1 MNEEFI
7 NRNQFLSNAIS
18 LTEYLGLII
27 IFLATVFAAGQEV
40 MVMITH
46 QKVGLGDLLLMFLY
60 LEVLAMVSV
69 YLKSGKLPIRFPIY
83 IAIVAL
89 ARFLIL
95 EMKELSEWQM
105 LAVAV
110 TIMLLT
116 ASVLLM
122 RFGSTKLPYKEY

>member
-122 RFGSTKLPYKEY
+122 RFGSTKLPYKE

>member
-122 RFGSTKLPYKEY
+122 RFGSTKLPYKD

>member
-1 MNEEFI
+1 MVEKTVLRNQLLSKLITLTEFI
-7 NRNQFLSNAIS
+7 
-18 LTEYLGLII
+18 GLII

-40 MVMITH
+40 LLMLNH
-46 QKVGLGDLLLMFLY
+46 QNVGLGDLLLMFLY
-60 LEVLAMVSV
+60 LEVLAMIAV
-69 YLKSGKLPIRFPIY
+69 YLSSGKLPIRFPIY

-110 TIMLLT
+110 TIMLLM
-116 ASVLLM
+116 SSDIKVLNQTIKM
-122 RFGSTKLPYKEY
+122 